1 MLIKTVKDVS
11 VKGKKVFARVDF
23 NVPLNENGEIIADVK
38 IKAALPTI
46 RYLLAEGASVILASH
61 LGRPKGKIDEKLRLT
76 PVAERLRELCGAEVI
91 KADEVVGPQVEQ
103 LAANLQ
109 PGQILLLENVRFHP
123 GEKANDPQLAK
134 AYAQLAELF
143 VSDAFGTAHRAHAS
157 NVGVAA
163 FLPAVAGFLMEK
175 EITALSRSL
184 HNPQKPVVAIV
195 GGSKITDKINVL
207 NNFLTFA
214 DAILLGGGM
223 ANTFLRAKGY
233 KMGKSLLEPDQVGQ
247 AKEIME
253 KAQVCGV
260 NLCLP
265 VDLTVATD
273 LHDEKGAENVPAGA
287 VPQDKM
293 ALDIGE
299 KTRAVFAEQ
308 IKAAKTIVWNG
319 PLGVFEVSA
328 FAQGTI
334 AVAKAVAA
342 GDAFSIIGGGD
353 VVAAV
358 EQAGVSEQ
366 ISHLSTGGGA
376 TLEFWEG
383 KELPGIAVL
392 QDKQG
397 GKYANT
403 IDCG

>member
-1 MLIKTVKDVS
+1 MRKKTVKDVS
-11 VKGKKVFARVDF
+11 VKGKKVFTRVDF
-23 NVPLNENGEIIADVK
+23 NVPLNDQGEIIADVK

-46 RYLLAEGASVILASH
+46 RYLLSEGASVILASH
-61 LGRPKGKIDEKLRLT
+61 LGRPNGKVDEKLRLT
-76 PVAERLRELCGAEVI
+76 PVAARLQELIGAEVL
-91 KADEVVGPQVEQ
+91 KTDEVVGSQVTRMAES
-103 LAANLQ
+103 LQ

-123 GEKANDPQLAK
+123 GEKKNDPRLAK
-134 AYAQLAELF
+134 AYAELADLF

-163 FLPAVAGFLMEK
+163 YLPAVAGFLMEK

-184 HNPQKPVVAIV
+184 HNPQQPVVAIV
-195 GGSKITDKINVL
+195 GGSKITDKIDVL
-207 NNFLTFA
+207 HNFLTIA

-233 KMGKSLLEPDQVGQ
+233 NMGKSLFEPDQVEQ

-253 KAQVCGV
+253 KAQAKGV

-265 VDLTVATD
+265 VDVTVATD
-273 LHDEKGAENVPAGA
+273 LHAAESAENVPVDAI
-287 VPQDKM
+287 PPEKM
-293 ALDIGE
+293 AVDVGE
-299 KTRAVFAEQ
+299 KTRALFAEQ

-319 PLGVFEVSA
+319 PLGVFEVPA
-328 FAQGTI
+328 FAQGTV
-334 AVAKAVAA
+334 AVAKMVAA
-342 GDAFSIIGGGD
+342 SEAFSIIGGGD

-392 QDKQG
+392 QDK
-397 GKYANT
+397 
-403 IDCG
+403 